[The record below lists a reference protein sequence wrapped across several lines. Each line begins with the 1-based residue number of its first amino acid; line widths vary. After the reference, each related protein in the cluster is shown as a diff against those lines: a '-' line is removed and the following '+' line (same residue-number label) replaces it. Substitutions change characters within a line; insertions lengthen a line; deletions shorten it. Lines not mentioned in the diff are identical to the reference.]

1 MDAIDEE
8 QTRIGCHGLRI
19 PGWRDR
25 VQVKLRD
32 VYACNLGRRGLKLV
46 SKSNINTL
54 NSSPVSCLPFKI
66 YILFFSSPLEHST
79 LSIVTIFSFF
89 LYEKKKKDFQNK
101 LFDISAEV
109 KFILRFPIRLQ
120 IVSLSSRFLKLKIV
134 KKFRQINLRR

>member
-54 NSSPVSCLPFKI
+54 NSSPVSCLPLKI

-89 LYEKKKKDFQNK
+89 LYEKKKKRFSKQTVRY
-101 LFDISAEV
+101 LGRGQVYTSISNTITNCISVIE
-109 KFILRFPIRLQ
+109 ILEIEDR
-120 IVSLSSRFLKLKIV
+120 
-134 KKFRQINLRR
+134 

>member
-54 NSSPVSCLPFKI
+54 NSSPVSCLPLKI

-101 LFDISAEV
+101 LFDISTEV

>member
-54 NSSPVSCLPFKI
+54 NSSPVSCLPLKI